1 MMQTSP
7 QPKGV
12 SHWFAI
18 ALMSGVSLG
27 LLVFF
32 LAIRH
37 RPAAAPAAPAMRE
50 ARGDESWFEKY
61 HPTPQ
66 ASPAAS
72 RAEAKPAA
80 PVTPP
85 PITTPRPQELAYRQ
99 PHSAAAMSEQ
109 ARERRERYQ
118 RALASDIGIKPDN
131 GPTLETPRLLA
142 AQPASSTGPISVTA
156 KPAPPHTISA
166 WTWIYGTLE
175 TGIDSDHPGDVLGR
189 VSQDVKDSVTQT
201 EVLIPMGSILHGYQ
215 QGRDQVQQNDQS
227 LLVAWND
234 IEFPNGGHIQLPNMP
249 GANSEGYPGF
259 QDLVDNHYVRT
270 WTPAVLISAI
280 TAGTMLASHP
290 AYGGINGYNAEQQA
304 LGAGAETLGGRA
316 SGQLSMELMQNK
328 PTLTIEPGYHFRVL
342 VTRDLVF
349 SGPYRGA
356 Q

>member
-1 MMQTSP
+1 MQTSP
-7 QPKGV
+7 QPQGV

-18 ALMSGVSLG
+18 LLMSGVSLG

-37 RPAAAPAAPAMRE
+37 RPVAAPAAPAMRE

-61 HPTPQ
+61 HPTPN
-66 ASPAAS
+66 ASPVAPHVEARPLAA
-72 RAEAKPAA
+72 
-80 PVTPP
+80 VTPP
-85 PITTPRPQELAYRQ
+85 SLTTPRPQELAYQQ
-99 PHSAAAMSEQ
+99 PHSAATMSEQ
-109 ARERRERYQ
+109 ARERVELYH

-131 GPTLETPRLLA
+131 GPTLETPRLLGTQTASSSAPINVA
-142 AQPASSTGPISVTA
+142 AQ
-156 KPAPPHTISA
+156 PAPPHTIGA
-166 WTWIYGTLE
+166 WSWIYGTLE
-175 TGIDSDHPGDVLGR
+175 TGVDSDHPGDVLGR

-290 AYGGINGYNAEQQA
+290 TYGGIDGYSAEQQA
-304 LGAGAETLGGRA
+304 LGAGAEMLGGRA
-316 SGQLSMELMQNK
+316 SGQLGMELMQNK

-349 SGPYRGA
+349 SGPYPSA